1 MYHIL
6 GVSNANFVKQ
16 NVFEVGAFNYIV
28 TTLQNSF
35 NVTGNNL
42 QKRFQSQWTIGIV
55 TFSGSF
61 VSWFRRCSLSRGY
74 NLYPK
79 I

>member
-6 GVSNANFVKQ
+6 GVSSTNFVKQ
-16 NVFEVGAFNYIV
+16 NVFEVEAFNYIV

-42 QKRFQSQWTIGIV
+42 QKRFQS
-55 TFSGSF
+55 
-61 VSWFRRCSLSRGY
+61 
-74 NLYPK
+74 
-79 I
+79 